1 MKECKLTYVNE
12 FVATIHQA
20 FYHAFHL
27 QTLARTGPVWL
38 TARLGRGHPQ
48 VPSPKRISTKAKKA
62 PGAGPEGG
70 KVCGVEHPQGGGKAH
85 WTDGAGQTDR
95 PVDCARR
102 VQGAGH
108 SHAQPRIAQET
119 LPAQGGAQDRGAGR
133 GRRGRD
139 RTDENPAEVRR
150 GAVPPSRAGP
160 EAAPPQLAG
169 VWAPAQLGSVC
180 ARPRVGAGSGCPG
193 EGTGEGV
200 PRRAGTQEV
209 GRGQEW
215 AQAAGP
221 SDSAARSDFG
231 FSLPGGES
239 TASSFPAWTPSPSQ
253 PGLA

>member
-1 MKECKLTYVNE
+1 MNLWPPSIRPFIMPSIYKRWPG
-12 FVATIHQA
+12 QA
-20 FYHAFHL
+20 QCGSQPAWDGDTHRYHRRSA
-27 QTLARTGPVWL
+27 
-38 TARLGRGHPQ
+38 
-48 VPSPKRISTKAKKA
+48 S
-62 PGAGPEGG
+62 
-70 KVCGVEHPQGGGKAH
+70 PQGRKRPQGPGRRVKCAASSIH
-85 WTDGAGQTDR
+85 RVAARHTWTDGAGQTDR
-95 PVDCARR
+95 PADCARL
-102 VQGAGH
+102 VLGAGH
-108 SHAQPRIAQET
+108 SDAQPRIAEKT
-119 LPAQGGAQDRGAGR
+119 LPAKGGAQDRGAGR

-180 ARPRVGAGSGCPG
+180 TRPRVGAGSGCPG

-221 SDSAARSDFG
+221 PDSDARSDFG

-239 TASSFPAWTPSPSQ
+239 TTSSFPAWTSSPSQ

>member
-1 MKECKLTYVNE
+1 MNLWPPSIRPFIMPSIYKRWPG
-12 FVATIHQA
+12 QA
-20 FYHAFHL
+20 HCGSQPAWEGDTHRYH
-27 QTLARTGPVWL
+27 R
-38 TARLGRGHPQ
+38 RGASPQ
-48 VPSPKRISTKAKKA
+48 GPKR
-62 PGAGPEGG
+62 
-70 KVCGVEHPQGGGKAH
+70 PQGPRRRGVKCAASSIH
-85 WTDGAGQTDR
+85 RVAARHTWTDGAGQTDR

-102 VQGAGH
+102 VQRAGR
-108 SHAQPRIAQET
+108 SDAQPRFAEET
-119 LPAQGGAQDRGAGR
+119 PSAKGGAQDRGAGR

-180 ARPRVGAGSGCPG
+180 TRPRIGAGSGCPG

-221 SDSAARSDFG
+221 PDSAAHSDFG

-239 TASSFPAWTPSPSQ
+239 TTSSFPAWSPSPRQ